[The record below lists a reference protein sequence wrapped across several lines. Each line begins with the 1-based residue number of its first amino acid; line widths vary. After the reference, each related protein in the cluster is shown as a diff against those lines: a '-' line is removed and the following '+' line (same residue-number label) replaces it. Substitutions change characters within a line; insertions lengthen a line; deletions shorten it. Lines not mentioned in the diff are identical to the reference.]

1 VGAQM
6 RFGFIVSLIMLIL
19 GIVSVFVEIP
29 VVSEYAFWVALAA
42 YIVLAGWRW

>member
-1 VGAQM
+1 M
-6 RFGFIVSLIMLIL
+6 RFGFIVSLIMIIL

-29 VVSEYAFWVALAA
+29 VVSEYAFWVVVAA